1 MRTTILAFLATFALG
16 ACSESEP
23 PKSSAPLPVKP
34 LAQPAQTAAAAPAPA
49 PAAPSADE
57 LLLARVTRALRDARA
72 VDGQGVDVTV
82 SGGTVSLFGTAASA
96 DARRAIERFVAGLD
110 GVHAVVNKLVV
121 VRGS

>member
-1 MRTTILAFLATFALG
+1 MRTTILAFLAAFALG

-23 PKSSAPLPVKP
+23 PKPAAPQPVKP
-34 LAQPAQTAAAAPAPA
+34 LAQPAPAAAPAPDPA
-49 PAAPSADE
+49 PAPSADA
-57 LLLARVTRALRDARA
+57 LLLARVTRALRDARE

-82 SGGTVSLFGTAASA
+82 SGGTVSLFGTAASE

-110 GVHAVVNKLVV
+110 GVKAVVNKLVV